1 MAGRPWQIVAA
12 VVGAVI
18 GIVAVRYLGLNAV
31 IPALSVAACWWAF
44 TRLGVHRRLV
54 LPLAFTGGHGVWFLI
69 GVVMTLAIGGG
80 VHAVIEVGVETL
92 VVAAIV
98 AWVYASRSS
107 PSLLVL
113 IAYEVVSIVINAV
126 TFTEVDGALQA
137 VIAVHVGLR
146 LVAIVG
152 AVVALAHRA
161 EFASASG
168 PG

>member
-1 MAGRPWQIVAA
+1 MTGRPWQIVAA

-80 VHAVIEVGVETL
+80 IHAIIEV
-92 VVAAIV
+92 
-98 AWVYASRSS
+98 AWKPWSSRRSWRGS
-107 PSLLVL
+107 TP
-113 IAYEVVSIVINAV
+113 ADPAPRYWC
-126 TFTEVDGALQA
+126 
-137 VIAVHVGLR
+137 
-146 LVAIVG
+146 
-152 AVVALAHRA
+152 
-161 EFASASG
+161 
-168 PG
+168 